1 MLKRKCSLS
10 RKKRGAFFFFI
21 KRLCLYIMF
30 HSKVNKT
37 AKGEYCGSS
46 KHLLLNLNLTFSA
59 PEDDFSFPS

>member
-1 MLKRKCSLS
+1 
-10 RKKRGAFFFFI
+10 
-21 KRLCLYIMF
+21 MF